1 MNRILS
7 LLGTFVVL
15 LSVLHV
21 AVAHNVRLGAAGRE
35 CFYEDLRQ
43 SDQMTVTYQ
52 VSDQEGQGSS
62 GNLGIDFW
70 VNDPRNAVLKAEKD
84 VSHGEFT
91 FTAQLSGRYI
101 YCFSNEAS
109 GFVSRE
115 VGFNVHGV
123 VYIDASETEAD
134 PLEKEIKSLSTI
146 IDQVK
151 DELQYLLLRERMHR
165 NTAESTNSRVKWWS
179 LFQLGVV
186 AGTGIFQVYYLK
198 RFFEVKSVV

>member
-1 MNRILS
+1 MNRKFSLS
-7 LLGTFVVL
+7 SALVIL
-15 LSVLHV
+15 LSIVHV
-21 AVAHNVRLGAAGRE
+21 ALAHNVRLGAAGRE
-35 CFYEDLRQ
+35 CFFEDLRQ
-43 SDQMTVTYQ
+43 GDQMTVTYQ

-62 GNLGIDFW
+62 GNLGIEFW
-70 VNDPRNAVLKAEKD
+70 VNDPRNAILKSEKD

-91 FTAQLSGRYI
+91 FTAQLAGRHV

-123 VYIDASETEAD
+123 VYIDATETPTD
-134 PLEKEIKSLSTI
+134 PLEKEVKSLSTI
-146 IDQVK
+146 VDQVK
-151 DELQYLLLRERMHR
+151 DELQYLLLRERVHR